1 MESLWNETLAE
12 EETILR
18 GFDDDMSLYSLR
30 GDLNDNST
38 SFVCYESDYYYDLYP
53 QKLMRTLGKKEGE
66 LESFRDLLT
75 KAENALKQ
83 SEDAVDVSTYYSSL
97 T

>member
-1 MESLWNETLAE
+1 MKKYNGDYNGNSLLFED
-12 EETILR
+12 R
-18 GFDDDMSLYSLR
+18 F
-30 GDLNDNST
+30 
-38 SFVCYESDYYYDLYP
+38 YDLYP

-83 SEDAVDVSTYYSSL
+83 SEDAVDVS
-97 T
+97 